1 MQKRVDDAI
10 SNRFGATLA
19 AAERG
24 DLDAWADASPS
35 HAVALDVTL
44 DQFARHVYRH
54 APDRDARVA
63 KCDAKC
69 VGVVQT
75 CVERGWD
82 ARVPTPQQV
91 FLLMPFRHT
100 QKDLPRL
107 RLALERLDARRETEA
122 QCADLLAK
130 FRRTTLRCLQDLEG
144 QQHVDGDDILEF
156 HEFEPQPEVLRSM
169 PSPVYRTVESFSAG
183 NLSSTTYTRNA
194 VPKKG
199 PDPSRYRSPA
209 RRLDG
214 PRDDIESRGAVVW
227 RFRRGRHAHRLRQ
240 QAGVGKGGGF
250 REGVVR
256 AQGHRLRRAQDRR
269 GQEGRDAEGA
279 VRG

>member
-1 MQKRVDDAI
+1 MQKRVDVAI

-35 HAVALDVTL
+35 HAVALVVTL
-44 DQFARHVYRH
+44 DQFSRHVYRH
-54 APDRDARVA
+54 APDRDARVG

-107 RLALERLDARRETEA
+107 RLALERLDARREIEA

-130 FRRTTLRCLQDLEG
+130 FRRTTLRCLQDL
-144 QQHVDGDDILEF
+144 
-156 HEFEPQPEVLRSM
+156 
-169 PSPVYRTVESFSAG
+169 
-183 NLSSTTYTRNA
+183 
-194 VPKKG
+194 
-199 PDPSRYRSPA
+199 
-209 RRLDG
+209 
-214 PRDDIESRGAVVW
+214 
-227 RFRRGRHAHRLRQ
+227 
-240 QAGVGKGGGF
+240 
-250 REGVVR
+250 
-256 AQGHRLRRAQDRR
+256 
-269 GQEGRDAEGA
+269 
-279 VRG
+279 